1 MTKKKQSSK
10 FAQTLLA
17 GERVLVQGPSG
28 EQCILDADQF
38 NELKRQKAFD
48 AAAEEFDQVVNEFFA
63 PMLDAISL
71 IQDKLGATEIR
82 TDDPY
87 VLVLEPAVEGAE
99 GRPAKTVYLDHDTA
113 VLRLLEAGQED
124 RLVWIGSDRIEIL
137 A

>member
-1 MTKKKQSSK
+1 MSKKKMPM
-10 FAQTLLA
+10 FAQTPLA
-17 GERVLVQGPSG
+17 GERILVQGPSG
-28 EQCILDADQF
+28 EQCVLDANQF
-38 NELKRQKAFD
+38 NELKKHQAFD

-87 VLVLEPAVEGAE
+87 ILVLEPEVQGAE
-99 GRPAKTVYLDHDTA
+99 SRPAKTLLLEHDTA
-113 VLRLLEAGQED
+113 VLRLLDAGQED
-124 RLVWIGSDRIEIL
+124 RLIWIGSDRIEIL

>member
-1 MTKKKQSSK
+1 MSKKKVSM
-10 FAQTLLA
+10 FAQTQLA
-17 GERVLVQGPSG
+17 GDRVLVQGPNG

-38 NELKRQKAFD
+38 NELKKHQAFN

-82 TDDPY
+82 ADDPY
-87 VLVLEPAVEGAE
+87 VLVLEPEVQGAE
-99 GRPAKTVYLDHDTA
+99 GRPAKTVYLEHDTA
-113 VLRLLEAGQED
+113 VLRMLDAGQED
-124 RLVWIGSDRIEIL
+124 RLIWIGSDRIEIL